1 MKTVL
6 VIEDEESIRENI
18 LDLLDAEEFEA
29 VGAENGKLGI
39 KLASEILPDL
49 ILCDVMMPEIDG
61 YGVLERLRS
70 QAETATIPFI
80 FLTARAE
87 RADTRKGME
96 LGADDYLFKPCT
108 SKELMTA
115 IAIRLQKHATFYQKS
130 QEKLDELRSNII
142 HSLPHE
148 LRTPL
153 NGIMGFTEVLLNQFE
168 ELEPDEI
175 KEMLEEILIGGKRLY
190 RLIQNFLLYAELE
203 LIANSPERVAAI
215 RESKTYSIQ
224 PVLEYRAI
232 QQAKQADREEDL
244 QINIQ
249 DSTVSIAEAR
259 LIKIVEELLDNAFK
273 FSLKGTPIN
282 LNTWVEGNKFILSV
296 TNQGRGMTPEQIDL
310 IGAYMQFERKLY
322 EQQGSGLGLVLS
334 KNIAELFGG
343 KLTIKSIPDQETT
356 VRVYLNV

>member
-1 MKTVL
+1 MKKIL

-29 VGAENGKLGI
+29 CGAENGKIGI

-70 QAETATIPFI
+70 QAETAAIPFI

-108 SKELMTA
+108 AKELMTA
-115 IAIRLQKHATFYQKS
+115 IAIRLEKHATFYQKS

-168 ELEPDEI
+168 DLEPDEVR
-175 KEMLEEILIGGKRLY
+175 EMLEEILIGSKRLY

-203 LIANSPERVAAI
+203 LIAQSPERVAAI
-215 RESKTYSIQ
+215 RQSKTYSIE

-232 QQAKQADREEDL
+232 QQAKQAEREEDL
-244 QINIQ
+244 QINVQ

-259 LIKIVEELLDNAFK
+259 MIKIVEELLDNAFK
-273 FSLKGTPIN
+273 FSLKGTPV
-282 LNTWVEGNKFILSV
+282 LLDTWVEKNQFILSV
-296 TNQGRGMTPEQIDL
+296 TNYGRGMTPEQIHF

-343 KLTIKSIPDQETT
+343 KLTIESVPDGKTT
-356 VRVYLNV
+356 VRVYLPV